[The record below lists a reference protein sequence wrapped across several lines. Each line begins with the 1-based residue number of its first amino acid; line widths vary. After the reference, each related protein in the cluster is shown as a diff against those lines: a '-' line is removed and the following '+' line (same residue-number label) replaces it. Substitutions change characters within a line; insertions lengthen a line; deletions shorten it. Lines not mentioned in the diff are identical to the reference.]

1 LAVLKAFILS
11 GQNEEERSG
20 FEEVYDL
27 FAIRVILD
35 SPPEK
40 EKEDCWKVYSMIT
53 DEYTPSPER
62 LEDWLSN
69 PKSNGMKH
77 CIQR

>member
-1 LAVLKAFILS
+1 MKKKGVS
-11 GQNEEERSG
+11 

-40 EKEDCWKVYSMIT
+40 EKEECWKEK
-53 DEYTPSPER
+53 DKGRRER
-62 LEDWLSN
+62 EG
-69 PKSNGMKH
+69 KREGKK
-77 CIQR
+77 